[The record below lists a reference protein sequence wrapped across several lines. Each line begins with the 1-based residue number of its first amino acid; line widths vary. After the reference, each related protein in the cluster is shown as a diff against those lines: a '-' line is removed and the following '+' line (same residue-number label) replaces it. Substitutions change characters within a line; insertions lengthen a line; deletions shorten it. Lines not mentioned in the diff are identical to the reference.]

1 MALRAVCDRRPVRR
15 GQISFCCVT
24 SELSPFFAVSKLFF
38 VMPGAA
44 CYLAGKVKPL
54 DRVVPA

>member
-15 GQISFCCVT
+15 GPFSVCSVT
-24 SELSPFFAVSKLFF
+24 SEFSPFFSVLKFFF

-44 CYLAGKVKPL
+44 CYLAGMVQPPA
-54 DRVVPA
+54 RVVPA